1 MRSLTLAASLMLPI
15 PTPLLAPSTLSQSS
29 VTAMQTCVER
39 EIEASQIKGYEADES
54 EVTEY
59 CEARTK

>member
-1 MRSLTLAASLMLPI
+1 MFPVPM
-15 PTPLLAPSTLSQSS
+15 PLLVPSTLSQGAVS
-29 VTAMQTCVER
+29 AMQKCIAR
-39 EIEASQIKGYEADES
+39 EIEVSQKKGYEADES

>member
-1 MRSLTLAASLMLPI
+1 MRSLTLAASLMFPV
-15 PTPLLAPSTLSQSS
+15 PMPLLVPSTLSHGAIG
-29 VTAMQTCVER
+29 AMEKCVAR
-39 EIEASQIKGYEADES
+39 EIEVSQKKGYEADEF